1 MKVLRQQ
8 DIGLERAYNVRPRR
22 IAFNR
27 LNTDPSQRLRR
38 EVGYW
43 WCLSHE
49 NIIPLLG
56 LAKDE
61 EFGSF
66 GAIISPVCNLVG
78 NKLDSQRS
86 QWYKNGTAYDYFK
99 ARGCSIS
106 FREKIKLVSPVV

>member
-1 MKVLRQQ
+1 M
-8 DIGLERAYNVRPRR
+8 
-22 IAFNR
+22 AFNR
-27 LNTDPSQRLRR
+27 LNKGPSQRLRR
-38 EVGYW
+38 EVGFW

-78 NKLDSQRS
+78 NNLILNNLSGIK
-86 QWYKNGTAYDYFK
+86 TVPPMT
-99 ARGCSIS
+99 IS
-106 FREKIKLVSPVV
+106 RREAA